1 MEAVA
6 MQQPASVV
14 KGRFKRRLWGNDQQY
29 RIVLY
34 SLVEVDET
42 APEQI
47 EQDGTFV
54 AKGNFLPENEALI
67 TSLSGRWVKNKNR
80 PGYAFQVQSFYE
92 EPPASKE
99 GIIKYLSAG
108 LYKGIG
114 PKTAARIYDTFGK
127 DSIQVVTRETDKLQN
142 VKGIGK
148 STVACIIESV
158 KATRELQDLV
168 LFFAQYNV
176 SLSKIR
182 KIQKAFPTDTLAV
195 IQAEPFK
202 LTAIHGFGFATTDA
216 IAATLGTPLDSPL
229 RIQSAIQTVL
239 HEANGNGHLYLEETE
254 LIDKAIS
261 LLNSRAAPG
270 EAVLSSSVEMELQ
283 IMELNKDIVID
294 NLPDGGQCVYRYRDY
309 QNEVHVAQCLVQL
322 LKRPLK
328 AQRQFKGDTLDQKI
342 AEAENKFGIVLAPK
356 QVEAIKTALT
366 QKVCIVT
373 GGPGTGKT
381 TILKFILYLY
391 KNNIQANYADTD
403 EDAPG
408 VLLLSP
414 TGKAARRM
422 TDSSGETAYTIHK
435 ALGLVPR
442 EDEEVFDHGEDLL
455 TEDIGLVVMDES
467 SMTDMSIMYE
477 LVSSIPLDA
486 QFVCIGDVDQLPSVG
501 AGAVLKDMI
510 ESEVIPVVRL
520 DVIYRQ
526 GKTSL
531 IVKNAQAI
539 RTGNTKLETSH
550 SEFPFFAT
558 PFTKQP
564 KSKALPSNVEVNPDG
579 DLMAQEKIISY
590 YLRAVRKYG
599 IKEVEILC
607 PRRETVVASAGE
619 INRRIQ
625 QYRFGSQTGIPKV
638 TIGSRSFY
646 VGDRIIQSRNTEKA
660 NNGDMG
666 TIKWIQPDP
675 ENTNS
680 QIIGIEFDFDEG
692 HVIPYYPEEL
702 DNIQLGYAI
711 TIHRSQGSEFKA
723 VFIPV
728 LWSQVYMLQ
737 RNLLYTGVT
746 RGKEIVCLF
755 GQSAAMRMA
764 IRKEDTTKRNTQLQ
778 RRLREAA
785 EEKPIS

>member
-1 MEAVA
+1 

-42 APEQI
+42 APELI

-54 AKGNFLPENEALI
+54 AKGNFLPENEALV

-127 DSIQVVTRETDKLQN
+127 DSIQVVTRETDKLKA

-148 STVACIIESV
+148 STVTCIIESV

-202 LTAIHGFGFATTDA
+202 LTKIHGFGFATTDA

-229 RIQSAIQTVL
+229 RIQSAIHAVL

-254 LIDKAIS
+254 MIDKVLS

-270 EAVLSSSVEMELQ
+270 EKVLNSSVEMELQ
-283 IMELNKDIVID
+283 IMEQNKDIVID
-294 NLPDGGQCVYRYRDY
+294 DLPDGQRCVYRYRDY
-309 QNEVHVAQCLVQL
+309 HNEVCVAYNLVRL
-322 LKRPLK
+322 LRRPLDPR
-328 AQRQFKGDTLDQKI
+328 RQFTPDALDQKI
-342 AEAENKFGIVLAPK
+342 AEAEEQFGITLAPK

-366 QKVCIVT
+366 KKVCIVT

-381 TILKFILYLY
+381 TILKFLLYLY
-391 KNNIQANYADTD
+391 KNNVKANYADAED
-403 EDAPG
+403 EETPG

-422 TDSSGETAYTIHK
+422 ADSSGEPAYTIHK

-442 EDEEVFDHGEDLL
+442 EDEEVFDHGEELL
-455 TEDIGLVVMDES
+455 TDDIGLVVMDES
-467 SMTDMSIMYE
+467 SMTDMNIMFE
-477 LVSSIPLDA
+477 LVSSIPRDA

-510 ESEVIPVVRL
+510 ESGVIPVVRL

-539 RTGNTKLETSH
+539 RTGNTKLETSL
-550 SEFPFFAT
+550 SEFPFFTT

-564 KSKALPSNVEVNPDG
+564 KSKALPSNIEVNPDG

-625 QYRFGSQTGIPKV
+625 QYRFGSKEGIPKV
-638 TIGSRSFY
+638 TIGSRSYY
-646 VGDRIIQSRNTEKA
+646 VGDRVIQSKNTDKA

-675 ENTNS
+675 ENVNS

-692 HVIPYYPEEL
+692 HVVPYYPEEL
-702 DNIQLGYAI
+702 DNVQLGYAI

-737 RNLLYTGVT
+737 RNLIYTAVT

-755 GQSAAMRMA
+755 GQSAAVRMA
-764 IRKEDTTKRNTQLQ
+764 IRKENTTKRNTQLQ

-785 EEKPIS
+785 EEKA

>member
-1 MEAVA
+1 

-54 AKGNFLPENEALI
+54 AKGNFLPENEALV

-127 DSIQVVTRETDKLQN
+127 DSIQVVTRETDKLKA

-148 STVACIIESV
+148 STVTCIIESV

-202 LTAIHGFGFATTDA
+202 LTKIHGFGFATTDA

-229 RIQSAIQTVL
+229 RIQSAIHAVL

-254 LIDKAIS
+254 MIDKVLS

-270 EAVLSSSVEMELQ
+270 EKVLNSSVEMELQ
-283 IMELNKDIVID
+283 IMEQNKDIVID
-294 NLPDGGQCVYRYRDY
+294 DLPDGQRCVYRYRDY
-309 QNEVHVAQCLVQL
+309 HNEVCVAYNLVRL
-322 LKRPLK
+322 LRRPLDPR
-328 AQRQFKGDTLDQKI
+328 RQFTPDALDQKI
-342 AEAENKFGIVLAPK
+342 AEAEEQFGITLAPK

-366 QKVCIVT
+366 KKVCIVT

-381 TILKFILYLY
+381 TILKFLLYLY
-391 KNNIQANYADTD
+391 KNNVKANYADAED
-403 EDAPG
+403 EETPG

-422 TDSSGETAYTIHK
+422 ADSSGEPAYTIHK

-442 EDEEVFDHGEDLL
+442 EDEEVFDHGEELL
-455 TEDIGLVVMDES
+455 TDDIGLVVMDES
-467 SMTDMSIMYE
+467 SMTDMNIMFE
-477 LVSSIPLDA
+477 LVSSIPRDA

-510 ESEVIPVVRL
+510 ESGVIPVVRL

-539 RTGNTKLETSH
+539 RTGNTKLETSL
-550 SEFPFFAT
+550 SEFPFFTT

-564 KSKALPSNVEVNPDG
+564 KSKALPSNIEVNPDG

-625 QYRFGSQTGIPKV
+625 QYRFGSKEGIPKV
-638 TIGSRSFY
+638 TIGSRSYY
-646 VGDRIIQSRNTEKA
+646 VGDRVIQSKNTDKA

-675 ENTNS
+675 ENVNS

-692 HVIPYYPEEL
+692 HVVPYYPEEL
-702 DNIQLGYAI
+702 DNVQLGYAI

-737 RNLLYTGVT
+737 RNLIYTAVT

-755 GQSAAMRMA
+755 GQSAAVRMA
-764 IRKEDTTKRNTQLQ
+764 IRKENTTKRNTQLQ

-785 EEKPIS
+785 EEKA

>member
-1 MEAVA
+1 
-6 MQQPASVV
+6 
-14 KGRFKRRLWGNDQQY
+14 
-29 RIVLY
+29 
-34 SLVEVDET
+34 
-42 APEQI
+42 
-47 EQDGTFV
+47 
-54 AKGNFLPENEALI
+54 
-67 TSLSGRWVKNKNR
+67 
-80 PGYAFQVQSFYE
+80 
-92 EPPASKE
+92 
-99 GIIKYLSAG
+99 
-108 LYKGIG
+108 
-114 PKTAARIYDTFGK
+114 
-127 DSIQVVTRETDKLQN
+127 
-142 VKGIGK
+142 
-148 STVACIIESV
+148 
-158 KATRELQDLV
+158 
-168 LFFAQYNV
+168 
-176 SLSKIR
+176 
-182 KIQKAFPTDTLAV
+182 
-195 IQAEPFK
+195 
-202 LTAIHGFGFATTDA
+202 
-216 IAATLGTPLDSPL
+216 
-229 RIQSAIQTVL
+229 
-239 HEANGNGHLYLEETE
+239 
-254 LIDKAIS
+254 
-261 LLNSRAAPG
+261 
-270 EAVLSSSVEMELQ
+270 
-283 IMELNKDIVID
+283 
-294 NLPDGGQCVYRYRDY
+294 
-309 QNEVHVAQCLVQL
+309 
-322 LKRPLK
+322 
-328 AQRQFKGDTLDQKI
+328 
-342 AEAENKFGIVLAPK
+342 
-356 QVEAIKTALT
+356 
-366 QKVCIVT
+366 
-373 GGPGTGKT
+373 
-381 TILKFILYLY
+381 
-391 KNNIQANYADTD
+391 
-403 EDAPG
+403 
-408 VLLLSP
+408 
-414 TGKAARRM
+414 
-422 TDSSGETAYTIHK
+422 
-435 ALGLVPR
+435 
-442 EDEEVFDHGEDLL
+442 
-455 TEDIGLVVMDES
+455 
-467 SMTDMSIMYE
+467 
-477 LVSSIPLDA
+477 
-486 QFVCIGDVDQLPSVG
+486 
-501 AGAVLKDMI
+501 MI

-692 HVIPYYPEEL
+692 HVIPYYSEEL